1 MRFSEIMNSVKLY
14 ILEASECP
22 LTPESV
28 VLYLDNHFSV
38 TVANG
43 VLRYVKYNDKV
54 LNLASVLLK
63 KWFISGVVSRT
74 ELGKPYI
81 KNDNMTTFSIS
92 HHSDTTVLSL
102 INSKKYVV
110 GVDVVDLGYRSCGNE
125 GNEGFGEF
133 VEWFKNV
140 VGEKEREWCCDTTR

>member
-1 MRFSEIMNSVKLY
+1 
-14 ILEASECP
+14 
-22 LTPESV
+22 
-28 VLYLDNHFSV
+28 
-38 TVANG
+38 
-43 VLRYVKYNDKV
+43 
-54 LNLASVLLK
+54 VLLK

-110 GVDVVDLGYRSCGNE
+110 GVDVVDLAYRSCVNGGNE
-125 GNEGFGEF
+125 AFGEF
-133 VEWFKNV
+133 VECFKNV
-140 VGEKEREWCCDTTR
+140 VGEEEREWCCDTTR